1 MLTRRE
7 VLQRFTAVT
16 AALKGWLPLS
26 GTASAASLLS
36 PADVQPDHSVHVP
49 DWQGLL
55 KQQRVEPVVAVSKGF
70 DVMGFGSADILSVSP
85 DLLPSSQIQERN
97 SAPLTKLT
105 LKKSWEIKNSKI
117 GATPPRTPRTWM
129 MDFKPLRAVHLVDG
143 NPQTYWSSRGQTRP
157 NVEPEWIR
165 IDLPIEARI
174 NSVVIVPREDNQGW
188 PGSLTIKVSRDAW
201 RWETVYENNDFRVP
215 AQATP
220 QTFSF
225 EARPVKQVW
234 VLGNNLRWAIADSFL
249 VFSIAGVEVRTESGE
264 NVALLTRGAGVT
276 VSSTNHGSAG
286 EKQMHDMLWPV
297 HYDLGLK
304 WVRVAY
310 WESVFNWHY
319 AEQEKSKIVIDPLAD
334 ETMSECAHNGV
345 DVVLCLAYGNW
356 LYSKEATLPNKPEP
370 VPPYRTASKQLWPVP
385 FEWPPPPTDSEEH
398 FRAWLS
404 FVATAVRHFK
414 GRIKYY
420 EIWNE
425 QNLNWSAYYK
435 GDSKSSESIDQYCRL
450 VKETVKVIRREYP
463 DAKIMLGSVGHFDRG
478 YMSAC
483 FERGVAPLVDVIPW
497 HPFYGTRQDQPEYRS
512 YRTDVRA
519 WKKTCEAA
527 GFKGEYMA
535 TESGYYAPYPPP
547 EKPFGG
553 GAVSEIVK
561 AKCLARYITMSVGL
575 DLTTFWNTTW
585 HHYTW
590 WDLGLFRNSFS
601 ADPISPTQPQA
612 AYYVLRNLCTLLES
626 VIPTSIDMKF
636 SNTEK
641 EMDVDAFSLPNG
653 ETLVGIWLSGEPAD
667 ETSQVITNISFPNQT
682 ISRIVGI
689 DVLNGTQQEL
699 QISGNRLQ
707 AIVVK
712 DYPIFLRIQ
721 GSKPA

>member
-7 VLQRFTAVT
+7 VFQRLAAATAVLRGSLPFSGE
-16 AALKGWLPLS
+16 AAAMAVAPLES
-26 GTASAASLLS
+26 IPL
-36 PADVQPDHSVHVP
+36 DRSVHVP
-49 DWQGLL
+49 EWQGLL
-55 KQQRVEPVVAVSKGF
+55 KQQRIEPVVAVSDGV

-85 DLLPSSQIQERN
+85 DLLPMTQIQQGN
-97 SAPLTKLT
+97 SSPLKKLK
-105 LKKSWEIKNSKI
+105 LKKSWEIKSSKI
-117 GATPPRTPRTWM
+117 GTTPPRTPRTWM
-129 MDFKPLRAVHLVDG
+129 MDFKPLRAVHLIDG
-143 NPQTYWSSRGQTRP
+143 NPRTYWSSRGQTRP
-157 NVEPEWIR
+157 DVEAEWIR
-165 IDLPIEARI
+165 IDLPAEAKVK
-174 NSVVIVPREDNQGW
+174 SVVIVPRQDNQGW
-188 PGSLTIKVSRDAW
+188 PGSLTIKVSRDGW
-201 RWETVYENNDFRVP
+201 HWETVYENRDFAVP

-225 EARPVKQVW
+225 EARLVKQVW
-234 VLGNNLRWAIADSFL
+234 VLGNNLRWALAESFL
-249 VFSIAGVEVRTESGE
+249 VFSVAGVEVLTETGD
-264 NVALLTRGAGVT
+264 NVALVTRGAGVT

-319 AEQEKSKIVIDPLAD
+319 AEQEKARIVIDPLAD

-356 LYSKEATLPNKPEP
+356 LYSKEAALPEKPEP

-398 FRAWLS
+398 FQAWLN
-404 FVATAVRHFK
+404 FVATSVRHFK
-414 GRIKYY
+414 GRIRYY

-435 GDSKSSESIDQYCRL
+435 GNSRSSESIDQYCRL

-463 DAKIMLGSVGHFDRG
+463 EAKIMLGSVGHFDRE

-483 FERGVAPLVDVIPW
+483 FQRGVAPLVDVIPW

-512 YRTDVRA
+512 YRADVKA
-519 WKKTCEAA
+519 WKKTCAEA

-585 HHYTW
+585 HHYKW

-626 VIPTSIDMKF
+626 VTPASIDLKF

-653 ETLVGIWLSGEPAD
+653 DKLIGVWLSGEPTD
-667 ETSQVITNISFPNQT
+667 DTSQSITDIAFPNQS
-682 ISRIVGI
+682 ISSVAGI
-689 DVLNGTQQEL
+689 DVLNGTEQVL
-699 QISGNRLQ
+699 QLSGGSLK
-707 AIVVK
+707 AMVVK
-712 DYPIFLRIQ
+712 DYPIFLRVKH
-721 GSKPA
+721 SNPV